1 LIVITLSLSKNYAMF
16 QYQLLIEMQK
26 YDNIILLQEQV
37 DRDILLNFKTNRIIY
52 S

>member
-1 LIVITLSLSKNYAMF
+1 MLKN
-16 QYQLLIEMQK
+16 QLLIEMQK

-37 DRDILLNFKTNRIIY
+37 DRDILVNFKTNRIKY